1 MEVVKSSSL
10 ADSLGLN
17 DGVSWK
23 IISAQNCTTILMD
36 SLVSLSRHVSLRIV
50 PLMCR
55 RNLNMGQ
62 STVEKQLA
70 PYSRKRYMPSKKKI
84 YTWTHSFFLKKI
96 NGSNALQL
104 NFPPTPS

>member
-70 PYSRKRYMPSKKKI
+70 PYSRKRYMPSKKKYI
-84 YTWTHSFFLKKI
+84 RGRTVFFKKI